1 MLSPPGKSS
10 RSAKGACEGARK
22 PYAMKSARILRC
34 LAVLAA
40 VGTCFMGPA
49 DRVASAA
56 DPYEIPVLL
65 SQTGNFAFIGKQEID
80 SLEIIEKAV
89 NKTGGIRGRPIHFAV
104 TDVQSSPV
112 VTLQVATPILA
123 RHPAVI
129 IGPDSTAQTN
139 ALLPLLASHQTAV
152 YSMSV
157 AFVPAPGSDV
167 FVVGIG
173 NFDLYT
179 SAVRFLRRKGITRLG
194 VISTTD
200 ASGVDQIQQI
210 ERVAALPENRGVS
223 IVGREAF
230 GVTDLNV
237 TAQLTRLKA
246 SNPQAVLI
254 GTTGT
259 AFGTVL
265 HGITDLGWDVPV
277 VTNAGNIVRAQ
288 MAQYASF
295 LPKTIYFTGMRY
307 MGYDVA
313 RPGPVR
319 DAQKVFYDSTRAAGI
334 AKPDFANSG
343 SWDAAWVIV
352 SALRTLGTD
361 ATAAQIHEYIEN
373 LHAFAGINGILDFR
387 GGNQR
392 GLGVTAAMIVQWNA
406 QKQDWVPVST
416 FGGDPLTR

>member
-1 MLSPPGKSS
+1 
-10 RSAKGACEGARK
+10 
-22 PYAMKSARILRC
+22 
-34 LAVLAA
+34 
-40 VGTCFMGPA
+40 
-49 DRVASAA
+49 
-56 DPYEIPVLL
+56 
-65 SQTGNFAFIGKQEID
+65 
-80 SLEIIEKAV
+80 V

-139 ALLPLLASHQTAV
+139 ALLPLLASHQTVV

-210 ERVAALPENRGVS
+210 ERVVALPENRGVS

-230 GVTDLNV
+230 GITDLNV

-246 SNPQAVLI
+246 SNPQSMMSAVSSVRLVPSARSVA
-254 GTTGT
+254 
-259 AFGTVL
+259 AF
-265 HGITDLGWDVPV
+265 
-277 VTNAGNIVRAQ
+277 VRSAIL
-288 MAQYASF
+288 F
-295 LPKTIYFTGMRY
+295 
-307 MGYDVA
+307 
-313 RPGPVR
+313 
-319 DAQKVFYDSTRAAGI
+319 DSTRTLSITIGL
-334 AKPDFANSG
+334 SG
-343 SWDAAWVIV
+343 SSSSTNCVASG
-352 SALRTLGTD
+352 SAVERRS
-361 ATAAQIHEYIEN
+361 A
-373 LHAFAGINGILDFR
+373 
-387 GGNQR
+387 
-392 GLGVTAAMIVQWNA
+392 V
-406 QKQDWVPVST
+406 
-416 FGGDPLTR
+416 